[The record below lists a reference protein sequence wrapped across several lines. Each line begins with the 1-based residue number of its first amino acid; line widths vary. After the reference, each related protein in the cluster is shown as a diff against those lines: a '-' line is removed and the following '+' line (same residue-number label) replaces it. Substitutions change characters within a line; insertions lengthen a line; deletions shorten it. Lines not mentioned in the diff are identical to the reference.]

1 LYLRKFEGAAV
12 YGVYTN
18 FYAWASMLNN
28 VLAFGMETT
37 YFRYLEKVDAADR
50 PKVYNNSF
58 VVTLITSVLLLS
70 LAFTFT
76 PAIAAWFSQDVA
88 AAEYNIFVQLFALI
102 LVADALAVVPFARL
116 RAKGRPM
123 RYSALKFVNIFVTI
137 GSNLFFFCIPTCL
150 GIFKCILG
158 RYSQWVVCR
167 RLDWLCVY
175 LKPIG

>member
-1 LYLRKFEGAAV
+1 MLGFLMTPLYLRKFEGAAV

-58 VVTLITSVLLLS
+58 VVTLITSVFLLS
-70 LAFTFT
+70 MAFTFT

-88 AAEYNIFVQLFALI
+88 AAEYNIFVQLFARSEERR
-102 LVADALAVVPFARL
+102 VG
-116 RAKGRPM
+116 KEGR
-123 RYSALKFVNIFVTI
+123 SCGGQEGQSK
-137 GSNLFFFCIPTCL
+137 
-150 GIFKCILG
+150 K
-158 RYSQWVVCR
+158 
-167 RLDWLCVY
+167 
-175 LKPIG
+175 